1 MKALLKKL
9 FVDPPED
16 GKVQFFRSLFVGA
29 AATVADMV
37 ALIVLK
43 EFLGL
48 KNHTVIA
55 ATIAFILGLVT
66 NYLLSTFWAFRGLN
80 TKSRAAEFT
89 VFTIIS
95 VIGLGLNNL
104 IIYFFD
110 SVLAPKQALGSWFP
124 EDKYYILGKC
134 VATVIVFIWNF
145 GMRKILLY
153 SKKKT
158 PAGNAEDIDS
168 GKSSGNGIDTGNGS
182 AGNAIDTSDS
192 DADNGSSST
201 V

>member
-48 KNHTVIA
+48 KEHTVIA

-80 TKSRAAEFT
+80 TKTRVAEFT

-110 SVLAPKQALGSWFP
+110 SVLGPKQALGSWFP

-134 VATVIVFIWNF
+134 VATVIVFVWNF

-153 SKKKT
+153 SKKK
-158 PAGNAEDIDS
+158 PAASDEALPVNSETAPDAVAETDNAE
-168 GKSSGNGIDTGNGS
+168 SGNNE
-182 AGNAIDTSDS
+182 
-192 DADNGSSST
+192 
-201 V
+201 